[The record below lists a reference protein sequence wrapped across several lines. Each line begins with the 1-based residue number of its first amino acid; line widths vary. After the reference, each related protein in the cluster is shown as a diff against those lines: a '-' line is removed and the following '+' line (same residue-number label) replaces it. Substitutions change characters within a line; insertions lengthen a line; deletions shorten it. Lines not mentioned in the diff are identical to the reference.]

1 MTIEVMNL
9 KYVLCPLCRT
19 ECTGCCDWDLVQE
32 LAAAVRAVLFPGL
45 ISIDEVVE
53 RYQRLRDALREFEEV
68 FG

>member
-9 KYVLCPLCRT
+9 KYVLCPLCRM